1 MFSTAGKFYSS
12 IPCVL
17 NHPRG
22 LPMYSCIAQLV
33 TISLNTLDY
42 TKPSSSV
49 FNRMLPPFNKLNL
62 FRKSGVSQG
71 EVQAMF

>member
-1 MFSTAGKFYSS
+1 
-12 IPCVL
+12 
-17 NHPRG
+17 
-22 LPMYSCIAQLV
+22 MYSCIAQLV